1 MSPKNLLLL
10 TLMATLCTLTGLAA
24 AENPFLGRW
33 ALTLPDG
40 RAGWLGIEEANGA
53 LSGSILWGGGSVV
66 PVDAVEL
73 EGDQLKVTR
82 LHESEKKRKDGT
94 VEKHVKTE
102 YIRCT
107 LAGDELTLAQ
117 SYLSSQGKEGRA
129 KKFTGKR
136 IPDIPATPDLA
147 KVAFADPIALLKQ
160 DSLEGWE
167 LTDPHQQSAWRVEN
181 GVLINDIPQD
191 NDHKI
196 HYGNLRTVQEFEDFN
211 LTLEVNVIKGG
222 NSGIYLRGVYEVQ
235 VQDDYGKDPTP
246 HSMGGIYSRIQPAQN
261 ATKPAGEWQQMD
273 ITLLE
278 RHVTVKLNGVT
289 IVDNAPLQGCTGGAL
304 WADEFRPGP
313 IYLQGDHTGV
323 QYRNILLRPVVK

>member
-10 TLMATLCTLTGLAA
+10 TLMATLCTLRRPRRRPKTPSSAA
-24 AENPFLGRW
+24 GPSPSPMDA
-33 ALTLPDG
+33 
-40 RAGWLGIEEANGA
+40 RAGSVLRRPTAHSA
-53 LSGSILWGGGSVV
+53 ASILWGGGSVV

-181 GVLINDIPQD
+181 G
-191 NDHKI
+191 
-196 HYGNLRTVQEFEDFN
+196 
-211 LTLEVNVIKGG
+211 
-222 NSGIYLRGVYEVQ
+222 
-235 VQDDYGKDPTP
+235 
-246 HSMGGIYSRIQPAQN
+246 
-261 ATKPAGEWQQMD
+261 
-273 ITLLE
+273 
-278 RHVTVKLNGVT
+278 
-289 IVDNAPLQGCTGGAL
+289 
-304 WADEFRPGP
+304 GP
-313 IYLQGDHTGV
+313 D
-323 QYRNILLRPVVK
+323 